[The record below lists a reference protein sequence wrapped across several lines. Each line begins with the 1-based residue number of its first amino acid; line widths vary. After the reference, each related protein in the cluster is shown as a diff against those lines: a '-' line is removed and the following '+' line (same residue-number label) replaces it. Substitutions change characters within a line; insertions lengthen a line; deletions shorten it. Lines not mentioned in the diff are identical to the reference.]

1 MKNKRIISFLMTVAL
16 VFAMV
21 PALGDTAWATGSAEG
36 VYIVIATADAQ
47 GNIISQGA
55 VKMDSGQKYQARRT
69 FVGTSEFYDY
79 LEPCVPETENGY
91 IEWNSETG
99 TLTLEDFHYTDG
111 TEFYYDG
118 THKAVIWTNETNLDI
133 ILEGNSGIVC
143 GLTGTTNAA
152 IYSTGNVT
160 ITGAGILTVTS
171 ADPGEGNRSAGIWC
185 DGSDGLNINAKVNAT
200 GGNGDTENGSSS
212 YGVYIPNG
220 GLEVGE
226 KGILTAKGGTADV
239 SSSVKA
245 SDISRS
251 DYIAAVG
258 GTDAEHAELL
268 DLENLQSSLSIYLE
282 SFRYLKLA
290 PAAKVYFQ
298 PNGGDEIYVTPQ
310 SIFLNMATALKEN
323 MFTRSGYTFA
333 GWNTAVDGSGA
344 SYADKAEVTLA
355 AGDLQYNELIL
366 YAQWA
371 KKKSKSRKR
380 NANVVGVAADPTPQD
395 TPQVSTAQ
403 EEAQIEKVTQAEPVP
418 PGVKL
423 GAGVVRLS
431 PQRVT
436 VNGVESSVEAY
447 NIFGTNFFKV
457 RDLAAMLSGTPA
469 QFNVEYDA
477 ARNAIIITKG
487 AAYGGAVETNFT
499 DRSESAMTSPQTVFI
514 DGAPI
519 PLTAYNIGGS
529 NFFSLRDLAQF
540 LGYNVSY
547 DEVSNTAIIESK

>member
-1 MKNKRIISFLMTVAL
+1 MKNKRIISFLMAVAL

-21 PALGDTAWATGSAEG
+21 PALGDTAWATGPEANSVYFGVDNTGANPVKLVSEHKYTRNSAASL
-36 VYIVIATADAQ
+36 VYI
-47 GNIISQGA
+47 
-55 VKMDSGQKYQARRT
+55 GQNDN
-69 FVGTSEFYDY
+69 VLD
-79 LEPCVPETENGY
+79 GY
-91 IEWNSETG
+91 MEWNSTTG
-99 TLTLEDFHYTDG
+99 TLTLHN
-111 TEFYYDG
+111 FYYTEGTNSYNDG
-118 THKAVIWTNETNLDI
+118 NDKVALWTNVPNLTI
-133 ILEGNSGIVC
+133 VLEGTNEIAC
-143 GLTGTTNAA
+143 TEIGTTNAA

-160 ITGAGILTVTS
+160 ITGAGILTVTG
-171 ADPGEGNRSAGIWC
+171 ADSGAGNSSAGIWC

-200 GGNGDTENGSSS
+200 GGNGDTGNGSGS

-226 KGILTAKGGTADV
+226 KGTLTAKGGTADV

-245 SDISRS
+245 RDISRS
-251 DYIAAVG
+251 NYIAAVG

-290 PAAKVYFQ
+290 PAAKVWFHT
-298 PNGGDEIYVTPQ
+298 NGGDESPTVTQ
-310 SIFLNMATALKEN
+310 RIFLNTPTALTEN
-323 MFTRSGYTFA
+323 TYTRSGHTFA
-333 GWNTAVDGSGA
+333 GWNTAEDGSGT
-344 SYADKAEVTLA
+344 SYADKAEVTLTT
-355 AGDLQYNELIL
+355 GDLTNNELEL
-366 YAQWA
+366 FAQWT

-423 GAGVVRLS
+423 GAGDVQLS

-436 VNGVESSVEAY
+436 VNGAESSVEAY
-447 NIFGTNFFKV
+447 NIFGTNFFKL

-477 ARNAIIITKG
+477 ARNAIVITKG
-487 AAYGGAVETNFT
+487 AAYNGTVGTGFVDNSASAVK
-499 DRSESAMTSPQTVFI
+499 SPQAVFI

-529 NFFSLRDLAQF
+529 NFFSLRELAQY
-540 LGYNVSY
+540 LGYSVSY
-547 DEVSNTAIIESK
+547 DEMTNTAVIESK